1 MVFKRILQERPLTW
15 MAQTAHALCGMLHV
29 HCLRAQAITLGAP
42 LHSCSDV
49 HEHWLHQGTC
59 QVLQPGSRLWWEG
72 VQGLV
77 STLTPSEL
85 TFGMVKNTVTQHVYL
100 PGSTVRYCTQWLRAS
115 DAPL

>member
-1 MVFKRILQERPLTW
+1 MTP
-15 MAQTAHALCGMLHV
+15 TAHALCEMLHV
-29 HCLRAQAITLGAP
+29 HCLRAQAITLGAL

-49 HEHWLHQGTC
+49 HEQCLHQGTY
-59 QVLQPGSRLWWEG
+59 QVLQPGSRLWWED

-85 TFGMVKNTVTQHVYL
+85 TFGMVKATVTQQMYF
-100 PGSTVRYCTQWLRAS
+100 PGSTVRYCTQWPRAS